1 MSPRSYSISSS
12 SWSASVS
19 SIEKRAVLPA
29 STRSVDAWE
38 ARAPVKA
45 LQCEVDKADDLA
57 VECRNL

>member
-1 MSPRSYSISSS
+1 
-12 SWSASVS
+12 
-19 SIEKRAVLPA
+19 LPA